1 MGTQG
6 ASPPAP
12 AGGTRKV
19 VGGKA
24 VLAVAEEHTDVGY
37 LAPWVSEQLMEGLF
51 SKTVF
56 YSTVY
61 SYLEQNKT
69 LSKEEKHFYANLLT
83 KKTTKN
89 YGGEKQS
96 CISLCD
102 GVKIKAQN
110 WIT

>member
-1 MGTQG
+1 M
-6 ASPPAP
+6 
-12 AGGTRKV
+12 
-19 VGGKA
+19 GGKA

-51 SKTVF
+51 SKTVL

-69 LSKEEKHFYANLLT
+69 LSKKEKHFYANLLT
-83 KKTTKN
+83 KKKKQKKN

-102 GVKIKAQN
+102 GVKVKARN
-110 WIT
+110 WTT